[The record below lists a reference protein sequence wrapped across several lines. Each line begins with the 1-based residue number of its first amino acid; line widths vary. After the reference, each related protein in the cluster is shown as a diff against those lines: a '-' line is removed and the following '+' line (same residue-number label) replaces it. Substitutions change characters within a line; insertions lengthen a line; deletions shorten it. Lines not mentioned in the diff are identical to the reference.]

1 MKHKITNYILYQHK
15 FKLNKRQMST
25 AYSLKLFWFC
35 FWQKR
40 NQKDSWE
47 DSGRE
52 QGSIVLHV
60 RVAITSRHP
69 FLSSASLANK
79 LWQIVSCWNFQ
90 FILYVQNSF
99 NLPVPLYSLFTTER
113 QVIVS
118 SSSRQPL
125 CYVLSGAL
133 KAPWFGFWALN
144 FWLHC
149 SKWNA
154 SSLLWQL

>member
-1 MKHKITNYILYQHK
+1 MKHKITNYILYQRK
-15 FKLNKRQMST
+15 FKLNKRQMTT

-35 FWQKR
+35 FWQER

-60 RVAITSRHP
+60 RVARTSRHP

-99 NLPVPLYSLFTTER
+99 TLPVPLDSLFTTER

-118 SSSRQPL
+118 PSSRQPL
-125 CYVLSGAL
+125 LLCFKWWPES
-133 KAPWFGFWALN
+133 PMIGFWALN
-144 FWLHC
+144 FCLQC